1 MRSIPYQ
8 IARDIPAF
16 KRSLIDCSTEGLN
29 LGKADS
35 TLIWKKLF
43 KSMLFAMDVPI
54 PLYWIVDAWDES
66 ESPKALLGLLR
77 RVMSS

>member
-1 MRSIPYQ
+1 
-8 IARDIPAF
+8 
-16 KRSLIDCSTEGLN
+16 
-29 LGKADS
+29 
-35 TLIWKKLF
+35 
-43 KSMLFAMDVPI
+43 MLFAMDVPI